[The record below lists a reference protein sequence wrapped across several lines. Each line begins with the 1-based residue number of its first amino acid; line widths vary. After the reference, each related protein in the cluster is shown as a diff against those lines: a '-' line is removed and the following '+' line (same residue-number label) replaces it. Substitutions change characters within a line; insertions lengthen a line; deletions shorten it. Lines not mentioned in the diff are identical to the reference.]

1 MLQLV
6 VGYLAGSATVII
18 AVRIMNQKL
27 SSQKRHYDSLLGDS
41 TRKVN
46 DLSNRD
52 AFRQGRE
59 FEANEQRRYRMQLRE
74 ENEALRADNNDL
86 RHQLGLECV
95 FDHKLKTLGQ
105 ATVQVR

>member
-6 VGYLAGSATVII
+6 VGYLVGSATVII

-41 TRKVN
+41 IRKVN
-46 DLSNRD
+46 DISKRD

-74 ENEALRADNNDL
+74 ENEALRADNNYL

-95 FDHKLKTLGQ
+95 FEHKLKTLGQ
-105 ATVQVR
+105 ATIQVR

>member
-27 SSQKRHYDSLLGDS
+27 KNQKSHYDNLLGDS
-41 TRKVN
+41 TRRVN

-59 FEANEQRRYRMQLRE
+59 FEANEQRRYSMQLRE

-86 RHQLGLECV
+86 RHQLGLECA
-95 FDHKLKTLGQ
+95 FNHRIKKLGQ

>member
-27 SSQKRHYDSLLGDS
+27 SSQKRHYDNLLGDS
-41 TRKVN
+41 TRRVN

-105 ATVQVR
+105 ATIQVR

>member
-1 MLQLV
+1 MLWLV

-18 AVRIMNQKL
+18 SVRVMNQKL
-27 SSQKRHYDSLLGDS
+27 SSQKRHYDGLLSDS
-41 TRKVN
+41 TRKAN
-46 DLSNRD
+46 DLANRD

-105 ATVQVR
+105 ATIQVR